1 MNRIKSL
8 FQKKRNDGKSAFI
21 AYLVCGDPDI
31 KTTYNLMN
39 IMVESGVDII
49 ELGMPFTDPIADG
62 PTIQKGVERSLTKK
76 TSLKDIFDV
85 VKKFRK
91 KNLHTPIVL
100 MGYMNPIEKIGYEKF
115 SLLSKNCGADGILIV
130 DSPPEESKKIN
141 KILKNKD
148 LCQIFLASPTTEKSR
163 LKKIINSTSGYL
175 YYVSIKGITG
185 SKINNYKTI
194 ENRINQIRIMSK
206 NKIPITVGFGIKDK
220 KTAKAISKF
229 SDGIIIG
236 SSVVELIEK
245 NIHNKPIM
253 FKNVKNYL
261 KNIHKGMQNR

>member
-8 FQKKRNDGKSAFI
+8 FQKKKDNNKSVFI
-21 AYLVCGDPDI
+21 TYLVCGDPDI
-31 KTTYNLMN
+31 KTTYDLMN
-39 IMVESGVDII
+39 IMVESGVDLI

-62 PTIQKGVERSLTKK
+62 PIIQKSVERSLAQK
-76 TSLKDIFDV
+76 TSLQDIFNV

-91 KNLHTPIVL
+91 KNSHTPVVL
-100 MGYMNPIEKIGYEKF
+100 MGYMNPIEKIGYKKF
-115 SLLSKNCGADGILIV
+115 SSLSKNNGVDGVLIV
-130 DSPPEESKKIN
+130 DTPPEESNKIN
-141 KILKNKD
+141 TALKKEN

-185 SKINNYKTI
+185 SQIKSYKTI
-194 ENRINQIRIMSK
+194 KNNINQIRKISK

-220 KTAKAISKF
+220 KTARTISKF

-236 SSVVELIEK
+236 SSIVELIEK

-253 FKNVKNYL
+253 FKNMKNYL
-261 KNIHKGMQNR
+261 KNIYKGI

>member
-8 FQKKRNDGKSAFI
+8 FQKKKDNNKSVFI
-21 AYLVCGDPDI
+21 TYLVCGDPDI
-31 KTTYNLMN
+31 KTTYDLMN
-39 IMVESGVDII
+39 IMVESGVDLI

-62 PTIQKGVERSLTKK
+62 PIIQKSVERSLAQK
-76 TSLKDIFDV
+76 TSLQDIFNV

-91 KNLHTPIVL
+91 KNSHTPVVL
-100 MGYMNPIEKIGYEKF
+100 MGYMNPIEKIGYKKF
-115 SLLSKNCGADGILIV
+115 SSLSKNNGVDGVLIV
-130 DSPPEESKKIN
+130 DTPPEESNKIN
-141 KILKNKD
+141 KVLQKKD

-163 LKKIINSTSGYL
+163 LKKIINLTTGYL

-185 SKINNYKTI
+185 SQIKNYKTI
-194 ENRINQIRIMSK
+194 KNNINLIREISK

-253 FKNVKNYL
+253 FKNMKNYL
-261 KNIHKGMQNR
+261 KNIYKGM